1 MELVKVENS
10 LIKWENLLHQND
22 VGAKGL
28 AWTKIDENG
37 EVTGGIAKFITP
49 EIKQA
54 LQEKYGAENNSAMFF
69 VADEF

>member
-1 MELVKVENS
+1 MGEFATS
-10 LIKWENLLHQND
+10 ND

-49 EIKQA
+49 EIKET
-54 LQEKYGAENNSAMFF
+54 LQEKYGATNNSAMFF
-69 VADEF
+69 IADEFEKAQK